1 MMYFTLR
8 RCEEFFKTRY
18 PDFTVLIIFNMF
30 AVALISFL
38 YGDYLALNASFVFS
52 LMYVWCKLE
61 PDSQVSIWGF
71 PVKSANLPWVL
82 LALSI
87 LTGGDPFKDL
97 IGIAAGHSYIYLKMI
112 LPVSHGYNLLKT
124 PKIAE

>member
-1 MMYFTLR
+1 MYFTLR

-82 LALSI
+82 LVLSI

-112 LPVSHGYNLLKT
+112 LPVSHGYNILKT
-124 PKIAE
+124 PKLAE